1 MKDDIALITVITV
14 VVIELRSIQNKHLKE
29 DIDGLILDIK
39 NEKGVRSDWKNVFF
53 SKISLDILNLSFPW
67 DI

>member
-39 NEKGVRSDWKNVFF
+39 NEKGVRSD
-53 SKISLDILNLSFPW
+53 
-67 DI
+67 

>member
-1 MKDDIALITVITV
+1 MKDDVALITMMAV

-39 NEKGVRSDWKNVFF
+39 NEKGVRSD
-53 SKISLDILNLSFPW
+53 
-67 DI
+67 